1 MPLYSVFCK
10 TRIVMAFADSAAKI
24 QHRNTVQSTVSTT
37 WTVWKALF
45 LREAVAR
52 LFAGRAAWA
61 WILVEPVVHLGYLYV
76 LFGFI
81 LQRLISGVDGGMFIT
96 TGVVGFLMVQNTA
109 MRSKEAITANVGLF
123 TYRQVFPVDTVLVR
137 AALEAM
143 LLLAS
148 ALFLLTGLGLFGSS
162 VLPHDVL
169 SVMVALSALWL
180 SGLGLGLMMSVAN
193 ELIPEVG
200 KVTDMLFR
208 PLYFLSGIMY
218 PVSAIPP
225 AYRDWLLV
233 NPFVHGI
240 ETLRTGFFPQY
251 HAADG
256 VSLSYL
262 LGFALVTLCLGLALH
277 VRFGRRLVAQ

>member
-1 MPLYSVFCK
+1 
-10 TRIVMAFADSAAKI
+10 MAFADGPANV
-24 QHRNTVQSTVSTT
+24 QNRNPVRSPASIT
-37 WTVWKALF
+37 WAVWKALF

-61 WILVEPVVHLGYLYV
+61 WILVEPVVHLLYLYL
-76 LFGFI
+76 LFGFV
-81 LQRLISGVDGGMFIT
+81 LQRLISGIDGGMFIT

-109 MRSKEAITANVGLF
+109 MKSKEAITANMGLF
-123 TYRQVFPVDTVLVR
+123 TYRQVFPIDTVLVR

-143 LLLAS
+143 LLLVS
-148 ALFLLTGLGLFGSS
+148 ALFLLTGLGLFGSGI
-162 VLPHDVL
+162 VPHDVL

-200 KVTDMLFR
+200 KVTDLLFR

-251 HAADG
+251 HAVDG

-277 VRFGRRLVAQ
+277 VRFGSRLVAQ

>member
-1 MPLYSVFCK
+1 M
-10 TRIVMAFADSAAKI
+10 MAFADDPTNV
-24 QHRNTVQSTVSTT
+24 QNRNSVRSPASIT
-37 WTVWKALF
+37 WAVWKALF

-52 LFAGRAAWA
+52 LFAGRAAWL
-61 WILVEPVVHLGYLYV
+61 WILVEPVVHLVYLNL

-81 LQRLISGVDGGMFIT
+81 LQRLVSGVEGGMFIT
-96 TGVVGFLMVQNTA
+96 TGVLGFLMVQNTA
-109 MRSKEAITANVGLF
+109 MRSKEAITANMGLF
-123 TYRQVFPVDTVLVR
+123 TYRQVFPIDTVLVR
-137 AALEAM
+137 AALEAV
-143 LLLAS
+143 LLLIS
-148 ALFLLTGLGLFGSS
+148 ALFLLTGLGLFGSGI
-162 VLPHDVL
+162 VPHDVL

-200 KVTDMLFR
+200 KITDLLFR

-240 ETLRTGFFPQY
+240 ETLRMGFFPQY
-251 HAADG
+251 HAVDG

-262 LGFALVTLCLGLALH
+262 LGFALVTVCLGLALH
-277 VRFGRRLVAQ
+277 VRFAGRLVAQ

>member
-1 MPLYSVFCK
+1 V
-10 TRIVMAFADSAAKI
+10 RIVMAFADGPTNV
-24 QHRNTVQSTVSTT
+24 QNRNSVRSPASIT
-37 WTVWKALF
+37 WAVWKALF

-52 LFAGRAAWA
+52 LFAGRAAWV

-81 LQRLISGVDGGMFIT
+81 LQRLISGVEGGMFIT
-96 TGVVGFLMVQNTA
+96 TGVLGYLMVQNTA
-109 MRSKEAITANVGLF
+109 MRSKEAITANMGLF
-123 TYRQVFPVDTVLVR
+123 TYRQVFPIDTVLVR
-137 AALEAM
+137 AALEAV
-143 LLLAS
+143 LLLVS

-169 SVMVALSALWL
+169 SVMAALSALWL

-200 KVTDMLFR
+200 KITDMLFR

-251 HAADG
+251 HAVDG
-256 VSLSYL
+256 VSLAYL
-262 LGFALVTLCLGLALH
+262 MGFALVTLCLGLALH
-277 VRFGRRLVAQ
+277 VRFGGRLVAQ

>member
-1 MPLYSVFCK
+1 
-10 TRIVMAFADSAAKI
+10 MAFADGPANVQYRNPVRSSASI
-24 QHRNTVQSTVSTT
+24 T
-37 WTVWKALF
+37 WAVWKALF

-52 LFAGRAAWA
+52 LFAGRAAWM
-61 WILVEPVVHLGYLYV
+61 WILVEPVVHLLYLYL
-76 LFGFI
+76 LFGFV
-81 LQRLISGVDGGMFIT
+81 LQRLISGIDGGMFIT

-109 MRSKEAITANVGLF
+109 MRSKEAITANMGLF
-123 TYRQVFPVDTVLVR
+123 TYRQVFPIDTVLVR
-137 AALEAM
+137 AALEGI
-143 LLLAS
+143 LLLIS
-148 ALFLLTGLGLFGSS
+148 ALFLLIGLGLFGSGI
-162 VLPHDVL
+162 VPHDVL

-193 ELIPEVG
+193 ELIPEIG

-225 AYRDWLLV
+225 AYRDWFLV

-240 ETLRTGFFPQY
+240 EILRTGFFPQY

-262 LGFALVTLCLGLALH
+262 LGFALVAVCLGLALH
-277 VRFGRRLVAQ
+277 VRFAGRLVAQ

>member
-1 MPLYSVFCK
+1 M
-10 TRIVMAFADSAAKI
+10 MAFADDPTNV
-24 QHRNTVQSTVSTT
+24 QNRNSVRSPASIT
-37 WTVWKALF
+37 WAVWKALF

-52 LFAGRAAWA
+52 LFAGRAAWM
-61 WILVEPVVHLGYLYV
+61 WILVEPVVHLAYLYL
-76 LFGFI
+76 LFGFV
-81 LQRLISGVDGGMFIT
+81 LQRLVSGVDGGMFIT
-96 TGVVGFLMVQNTA
+96 TGILGFLMVQNTA
-109 MRSKEAITANVGLF
+109 MRSKEAINANKGLF
-123 TYRQVFPVDTVLVR
+123 TYRQVFPIDTVLVR

-143 LLLAS
+143 LLLIS
-148 ALFLLTGLGLFGSS
+148 ALFLLTGLGLFGSGI
-162 VLPHDVL
+162 VPHDVL

-200 KVTDMLFR
+200 KITDLLFR

-240 ETLRTGFFPQY
+240 EILRTGFFPQY
-251 HAADG
+251 HAVDG

-262 LGFALVTLCLGLALH
+262 MGFSLVTLCLGLALH
-277 VRFGRRLVAQ
+277 VRFGERLVAQ

>member
-1 MPLYSVFCK
+1 
-10 TRIVMAFADSAAKI
+10 MAFVDDPANV
-24 QHRNTVQSTVSTT
+24 QNRNSERTPASIT
-37 WTVWKALF
+37 WAVWKALF

-52 LFAGRAAWA
+52 LFAGRAAWV
-61 WILVEPVVHLGYLYV
+61 WILVEPVVHLVILNV

-81 LQRLISGVDGGMFIT
+81 LRRLVSGVEGGMFIT
-96 TGVVGFLMVQNTA
+96 TGVLGFLIVQNTA
-109 MRSKEAITANVGLF
+109 MRSKEAITANMGLF
-123 TYRQVFPVDTVLVR
+123 TYRQVFPIDTVLVR
-137 AALEAM
+137 AALEAVS
-143 LLLAS
+143 LLIS
-148 ALFLLTGLGLFGSS
+148 ALFLLTGLGLFGST

-169 SVMVALSALWL
+169 LVMAALSALWL
-180 SGLGLGLMMSVAN
+180 SGLGLGLMMSVAT

-240 ETLRTGFFPQY
+240 ETLRMGFFPEY

-262 LGFALVTLCLGLALH
+262 LGFAVITVCLGLALH
-277 VRFGRRLVAQ
+277 VRFGGRLVAQ